1 MRISRSI
8 GFFTIFSVV
17 LLFAY
22 DWVGSG
28 SILAKES
35 ARMPVSAFPI
45 PITAPALQHS
55 LEDFIG
61 EVRQAMAIESIP
73 GMALAVVYDG
83 QDVLHTGYGITDLDN
98 PFLVNERTVFRLAS
112 LSKGFAPVLV
122 GMLVDE
128 GVLNWDDPIVK
139 YLPDFKLLD
148 SRATAELTIRHL
160 LSHTT
165 GLSRHAYSNLLNMEV
180 PYSEIVP
187 RLSTLKVY
195 HRPGTMYNY
204 QNVAYSLISDVLE
217 KASGIPYDSLL
228 NSRIFEPLEMNT
240 ASVGYDKMLAT
251 PRAAQPHAPDASGY
265 HRLEFRNK
273 WYDVA
278 PAAGV
283 NASAGDLSKWLRL
296 MMGYHPD
303 LLSPQSLAEITRK
316 QIDVSPR
323 EGVMRSWSP
332 MEDSGYGLGWR
343 TVTKDGH
350 EIVFHG
356 GFVNGYRAEIGF
368 CPEAKI
374 GIAMVSNG
382 SNHFLRDALP
392 RFFQRFFEQG
402 IPIQ

>member
-1 MRISRSI
+1 
-8 GFFTIFSVV
+8 
-17 LLFAY
+17 
-22 DWVGSG
+22 
-28 SILAKES
+28 
-35 ARMPVSAFPI
+35 
-45 PITAPALQHS
+45 
-55 LEDFIG
+55 
-61 EVRQAMAIESIP
+61 
-73 GMALAVVYDG
+73 
-83 QDVLHTGYGITDLDN
+83 
-98 PFLVNERTVFRLAS
+98 
-112 LSKGFAPVLV
+112 
-122 GMLVDE
+122 
-128 GVLNWDDPIVK
+128 
-139 YLPDFKLLD
+139 
-148 SRATAELTIRHL
+148 
-160 LSHTT
+160 
-165 GLSRHAYSNLLNMEV
+165 
-180 PYSEIVP
+180 
-187 RLSTLKVY
+187 
-195 HRPGTMYNY
+195 
-204 QNVAYSLISDVLE
+204 
-217 KASGIPYDSLL
+217 
-228 NSRIFEPLEMNT
+228 
-240 ASVGYDKMLAT
+240 
-251 PRAAQPHAPDASGY
+251 
-265 HRLEFRNK
+265 
-273 WYDVA
+273 
-278 PAAGV
+278 V